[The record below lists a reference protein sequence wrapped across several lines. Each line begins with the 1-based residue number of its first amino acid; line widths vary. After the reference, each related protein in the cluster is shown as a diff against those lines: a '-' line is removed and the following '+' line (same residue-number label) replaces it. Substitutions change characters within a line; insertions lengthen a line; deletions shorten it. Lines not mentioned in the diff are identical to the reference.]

1 MPTITSSRG
10 YASMKYNIDTREVE
24 RAIKNMDDNSG
35 KVMAQAISDALRRQ
49 ATRSQNY
56 INQSVPSRQIVMGQR
71 VADSITVETF
81 GDGQNEAEVVFGS
94 DPIGEG
100 GVVGSRGGKLAI
112 MLERGVQAF
121 PYPFTFKTIDPSP
134 SFAIGSGGLGNFI
147 NAKAN
152 ASHPGFS
159 GIGWLAQA
167 YAEVVPEIEREI
179 MFALQ
184 EAFA

>member
-1 MPTITSSRG
+1 MPTINSSRG
-10 YASMKYNIDTREVE
+10 FASMSYNIDTREVE
-24 RAIKNMDDNSG
+24 RAIKNIEDNSG
-35 KVMAQAISDALRRQ
+35 KVMAQAITDALRRQ
-49 ATRSQNY
+49 ATKSQNY
-56 INQSVPSRQIVMGQR
+56 INSSVPSRQKVMGQR

-81 GDGQNEAEVVFGS
+81 GDGENEAEVVFGS

-100 GVVGSRGGKLAI
+100 GVTGSRGGKLAI
-112 MLERGVQAF
+112 MLERGVQGF

-134 SFAIGSGGLGNFI
+134 SFAIGGSGLGNFI

-152 ASHPGFS
+152 AAHPGFQ